1 MLLNHPNAQQV
12 RTVCKYHILWLTE
25 LMIIQCNYFAQE
37 SDILLRLLLFG
48 SGPLANK
55 KLQGSER
62 SILSLSVKNLFFP
75 LTVHLSL
82 PQVFSVSMVEVH
94 GAVPSNFTL
103 KDSSVRLYTTTL
115 FFCQTAMF
123 QTLFGRSQEE
133 KIYKRMNLW
142 LHAQYPYLYVL
153 YLSAFVY

>member
-12 RTVCKYHILWLTE
+12 RTVYKYILWLTE
-25 LMIIQCNYFAQE
+25 FMIFQCNYFAQE
-37 SDILLRLLLFG
+37 SDILLHTRLLLFG
-48 SGPLANK
+48 SGPFANK

-62 SILSLSVKNLFFP
+62 SILSLSVKNQFFP

-82 PQVFSVSMVEVH
+82 LQLFSVSMVEVH
-94 GAVPSNFTL
+94 GAVPSNFIL
-103 KDSSVRLYTTTL
+103 KDSSVRLYTITL

-133 KIYKRMNLW
+133 KMVLRQNVVTQHLCQRNITKRK
-142 LHAQYPYLYVL
+142 
-153 YLSAFVY
+153 SF